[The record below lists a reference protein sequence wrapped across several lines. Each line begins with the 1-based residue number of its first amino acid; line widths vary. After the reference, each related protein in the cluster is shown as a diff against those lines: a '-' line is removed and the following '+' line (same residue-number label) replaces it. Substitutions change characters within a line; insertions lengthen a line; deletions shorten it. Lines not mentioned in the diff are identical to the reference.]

1 MQSLPDFMRMPYAP
15 YCGISSSTYH
25 YLYNLRI
32 QSFRNQGDY
41 ILFNLQID
49 SRLIMT
55 DCVIIAGFE
64 YVPRIPTTL

>member
-1 MQSLPDFMRMPYAP
+1 M
-15 YCGISSSTYH
+15 G
-25 YLYNLRI
+25 
-32 QSFRNQGDY
+32 RNAETPIRLIIIYINYEYIALETKAY

>member
-1 MQSLPDFMRMPYAP
+1 MGRNAEFPVRLINIY
-15 YCGISSSTYH
+15 I
-25 YLYNLRI
+25 NLRI
-32 QSFRNQGDY
+32 HSFRNQGAY

>member
-1 MQSLPDFMRMPYAP
+1 MRRNAESPVRLIIIYK
-15 YCGISSSTYH
+15 
-25 YLYNLRI
+25 LRI

-41 ILFNLQID
+41 ILFNLQIY